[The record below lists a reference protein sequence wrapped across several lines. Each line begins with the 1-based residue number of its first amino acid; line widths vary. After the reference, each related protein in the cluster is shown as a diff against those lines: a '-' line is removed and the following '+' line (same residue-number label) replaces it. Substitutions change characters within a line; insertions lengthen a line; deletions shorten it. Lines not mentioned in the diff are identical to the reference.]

1 MLSRIPPVTRA
12 LLYANIAIFLLQYV
26 VPVEWQLPLQL
37 WPVMPDGP
45 LFGPGT
51 TFLPWQPI
59 TSGFLHADLL
69 HIVLNMV
76 GLVMFGVPLEY
87 EWRARRYL
95 TFYVVCLLGAGLCQ
109 LALATWSAMQGG
121 AVYATI
127 GASGAI
133 YGLILGYGMQFPNH
147 RVMLLFPPIPMKAR
161 TLAIVFGVMA
171 LGLGLFGGEP
181 GVAHFAHL
189 GGMLSGWLLILFWRR
204 RPPGALSPP
213 SRKKRPSHLRV
224 VK

>member
-51 TFLPWQPI
+51 TFLPWQPF

-69 HIVLNMV
+69 HVGFNML
-76 GLVMFGVPLEY
+76 GLVMFGSRLEY
-87 EWRARRYL
+87 QWRSRRYFM
-95 TFYVVCLLGAGLCQ
+95 FYAVCLLGAGLCQ
-109 LALATWSAMQGG
+109 LAVATWSATHDG

-133 YGLILGYGMQFPNH
+133 YGLILGYAMLFPNDA
-147 RVMLLFPPIPMKAR
+147 VMLPFPPIPMKAR
-161 TLAIVFGVMA
+161 TLAIVYGVMA
-171 LGLGLFGGEP
+171 LALGLFGGEP

-204 RPPGALSPP
+204 RPPGTSLPP
-213 SRKKRPSHLRV
+213 PRKRRPSHLRV